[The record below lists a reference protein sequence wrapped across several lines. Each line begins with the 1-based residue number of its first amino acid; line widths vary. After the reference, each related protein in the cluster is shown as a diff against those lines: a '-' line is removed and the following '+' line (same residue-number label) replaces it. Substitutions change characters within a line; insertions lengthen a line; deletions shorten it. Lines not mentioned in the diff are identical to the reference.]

1 VHDDNKRAPA
11 LKSQV
16 DWVDV
21 VISDFSDDYS
31 VLITVYGVWP
41 KYPTTKTAISQKW
54 LNILLRN
61 FLRLFLRVVYFNNA
75 NFTKFC

>member
-1 VHDDNKRAPA
+1 MHDDNKRAPA

-16 DWVDV
+16 WVDV
-21 VISDFSDDYS
+21 VISDFRDDYS

-41 KYPTTKTAISQKW
+41 KYRTTKTAISQKW